1 MLFLENDDLSDSF
14 ALIVDN
20 KTCDKLKFPIY
31 PFVVKDVGMK
41 KDKFIQ
47 DIIDAFENVLQTKI
61 DSVLIEIYSQMDDIF
76 NILKLYFQTF
86 LKRGDFKSLDFTHSK
101 LIARSLNKSKYVF
114 TRTKERLNRTFSMRR
129 APSQLLSVSM
139 ENLTSAIPISSPSSR
154 LSKVFNNL
162 NFFAQKENDI
172 YSNTQINSFNHISVI
187 CLNFCF
193 AIEF

>member
-1 MLFLENDDLSDSF
+1 M
-14 ALIVDN
+14 DN

-41 KDKFIQ
+41 KDKFVQ

-61 DSVLIEIYSQMDDIF
+61 DSVKKQKYFNELSIKF
-76 NILKLYFQTF
+76 LNILQTF
-86 LKRGDFKSLDFTHSK
+86 LKRGDFKTLDFTHSK

-154 LSKVFNNL
+154 LSKVFNNF

-172 YSNTQINSFNHISVI
+172 YNNTQINSFNNITVIS
-187 CLNFCF
+187 
-193 AIEF
+193 